1 MIQVFQKKPS
11 DFKTHVYVTA
21 AYVKFENKILILQLS
36 QEKEEAF
43 HFGVPAGK
51 LEKGELP
58 EDGIA
63 RELFEET
70 GILLDSN
77 GTIESLG
84 LLFMRKPNID
94 YVYHLFEISLRELPE
109 IHLSKEHQAY
119 RWVSL
124 EEISTLPLMLGA
136 IEAIEFYKEVRK

>member
-1 MIQVFQKKPS
+1 MIQVFRKKPS

-21 AYVKFENKILILQLS
+21 AYVKHEDKILILQLS

-43 HFGVPAGK
+43 HYGVPAGK
-51 LEKGELP
+51 LENGELP
-58 EDGIA
+58 EDGME

-70 GILLDSN
+70 GIRIDSKDSIRSLD
-77 GTIESLG
+77 
-84 LLFMRKPNID
+84 LLFMRKPKCD
-94 YVYHLFEISLRELPE
+94 YIYHLFEVTLAELPE

-119 RWVSL
+119 RWLSL

-136 IEAIEFYKEVRK
+136 IEAIEFYKELQK